1 MTKEDII
8 RMAEEASGGR
18 QPDGWGVMLDH
29 QQLERFAALIAAA
42 EREACAK
49 LCDAE
54 CNPAPNEGHVSSY
67 QAGCYI
73 TAEFLA
79 AAIRA
84 REQEKREQTS
94 LQRQLI
100 DAGAL
105 EANPA
110 GLKARKQK

>member
-1 MTKEDII
+1 MTKDDII
-8 RMAEEASGGR
+8 RTAQEAGWSGIYSQWVSPIEREHLTVPVTMG
-18 QPDGWGVMLDH
+18 QI
-29 QQLERFAALIAAA
+29 ERFATLVAAA

-49 LCDAE
+49 VCDAE

-84 REQEKREQTS
+84 RGQH
-94 LQRQLI
+94 
-100 DAGAL
+100 
-105 EANPA
+105 AN
-110 GLKARKQK
+110 